1 MPVVE
6 TPRDE
11 RVNLRLSA
19 SASEGVRWLAETL
32 GVPKTVAAAVAVA
45 VGVKTL
51 QKQMAIT
58 PAELQH
64 LLAGSGLQVGL
75 DDPTPAPAAVPV
87 QPQRVERGRQ
97 VPQHQPVIKGKK
109 RH

>member
-6 TPRDE
+6 APRDA

-19 SASEGVRWLAETL
+19 SASEGVRWLAEAL
-32 GVPKTVAAAVAVA
+32 GVSKTTAAAVAVS

-58 PAELQH
+58 PAESLQ
-64 LLAGSGLQVGL
+64 LLTGSGLDQEL
-75 DDPTPAPAAVPV
+75 DDPTPAPAAVPA
-87 QPQRVERGRQ
+87 QPRPLQRGREPQR
-97 VPQHQPVIKGKK
+97 QPVIKGKK

>member
-6 TPRDE
+6 APRDE

-19 SASEGVRWLAETL
+19 SANEGVRWLAETL
-32 GVPKTVAAAVAVA
+32 GVPKTVAAAVAVS

-58 PAELQH
+58 PAELQQ
-64 LLAGSGLQVGL
+64 LLAGSGLELGL
-75 DDPTPAPAAVPV
+75 DDPAPAAVPV
-87 QPQRVERGRQ
+87 QPRPVNRGRE
-97 VPQHQPVIKGKK
+97 VPQRQPVIKGKK